1 PRAGGRP
8 VLRRLRRREREP
20 GGARQGQA
28 RAQGHSAPGG
38 QHRPAH
44 LRAGRQRAAAGRR
57 RRRARTAART
67 QAATGARTGGR
78 GGRPPAAPAA
88 RAMNPD
94 WNTPPGG
101 DFVRYVEQLT
111 ARALATAARSG
122 GAVLLGDD
130 DATPPPVAARVLE
143 PPRPAAAK
151 KQPDAAAPKRPA
163 HLGLKLLIGW
173 AIVVGLFASGH
184 AGLWTLALFAAAL

>member
-1 PRAGGRP
+1 
-8 VLRRLRRREREP
+8 
-20 GGARQGQA
+20 
-28 RAQGHSAPGG
+28 
-38 QHRPAH
+38 
-44 LRAGRQRAAAGRR
+44 
-57 RRRARTAART
+57 
-67 QAATGARTGGR
+67 
-78 GGRPPAAPAA
+78 
-88 RAMNPD
+88 MNPD

-122 GAVLLGDD
+122 GAVLLDGD
-130 DATPPPVAARVLE
+130 DATPPVTARVLG

-151 KQPDAAAPKRPA
+151 KQPDAATPKRSA

-184 AGLWTLALFAAAL
+184 AGLWTLALFAAALWFVGSRFKRLLTGFAETAKAEARRRQAGRGKLPG

>member
-1 PRAGGRP
+1 
-8 VLRRLRRREREP
+8 
-20 GGARQGQA
+20 
-28 RAQGHSAPGG
+28 
-38 QHRPAH
+38 
-44 LRAGRQRAAAGRR
+44 
-57 RRRARTAART
+57 
-67 QAATGARTGGR
+67 
-78 GGRPPAAPAA
+78 
-88 RAMNPD
+88 MNPD

-143 PPRPAAAK
+143 PPRPVAAK
-151 KQPDAAAPKRPA
+151 KQPDAVAPKRSA

-184 AGLWTLALFAAAL
+184 AGLWTLALFAAALWFVGSRFKRLLTGFAETAKAEARRRQAGRGKLPG

>member
-1 PRAGGRP
+1 
-8 VLRRLRRREREP
+8 
-20 GGARQGQA
+20 
-28 RAQGHSAPGG
+28 
-38 QHRPAH
+38 
-44 LRAGRQRAAAGRR
+44 
-57 RRRARTAART
+57 
-67 QAATGARTGGR
+67 
-78 GGRPPAAPAA
+78 
-88 RAMNPD
+88 MNPD

-143 PPRPAAAK
+143 PPRPVAAK
-151 KQPDAAAPKRPA
+151 KQPDAAAPKRSSA

-184 AGLWTLALFAAAL
+184 AGLWTLALFAAALWFVGSRFKRLLTGFAETAKAEARRRQAGRGKLPG